1 MSELQVLPTAARI
14 TVKSTIVG
22 LSSVG
27 APAIQFLLQKSLP
40 AHPPPQHVASVNNG
54 ASGVDVGAGV
64 MQQGAA
70 ASLPAAP
77 KPSTTT
83 DLLDGLF

>member
-14 TVKSTIVG
+14 TVKSTTVG

-40 AHPPPQHVASVNNG
+40 ANPPPHVASVPMG
-54 ASGVDVGAGV
+54 ASGVGIGTGV
-64 MQQGAA
+64 MQQGGP
-70 ASLPAAP
+70 ASLPAAT